1 VPNLNFVLESL
12 ESTVTPAQ
20 GASAVSDKSLMDSL
34 HDEILQFNQRVPEQ
48 QQVSESV
55 AKVIIKRE
63 EENGHPRAMRAVAQ
77 YLNTLENPDTNTPT
91 EHRDLLPKNH
101 PLSTKWLSKFEAR
114 KQIASYYKTDTRIE
128 DEEVRSLVA
137 SAISHEPD
145 TAQRFFF
152 NEVLLAKT
160 SNAGILA
167 LIGEADKI
175 VERRKGKK
183 ND

>member
-1 VPNLNFVLESL
+1 MPNLNFVLESL
-12 ESTVTPAQ
+12 DSTLTPAT

-34 HDEILQFNQRVPEQ
+34 HDEIAQFNQRVPKQ
-48 QQVSESV
+48 QQVSEDV

-63 EENGHPRAMRAVAQ
+63 AEGGHPRAMRAVAQ
-77 YLNTLENPDTNTPT
+77 YLSTLENPDTNTPT

-137 SAISHEPD
+137 SAVSYEPD

-152 NEVLLAKT
+152 NEALLAKT
-160 SNAGILA
+160 KNAGVLA
-167 LIGEADKI
+167 LISEADAI
-175 VERRKGKK
+175 IERRKARK
-183 ND
+183 DD